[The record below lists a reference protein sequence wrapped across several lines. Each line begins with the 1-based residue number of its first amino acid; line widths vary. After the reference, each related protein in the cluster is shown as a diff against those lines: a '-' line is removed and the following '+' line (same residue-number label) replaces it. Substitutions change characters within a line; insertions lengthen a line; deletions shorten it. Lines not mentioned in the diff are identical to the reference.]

1 MIYELQTATVRPGTM
16 PAALERLGQAAPAG
30 PPATNAVACWYSEF
44 GPLNQI
50 LTIRPYPSA
59 LELAQAREAA
69 LRGPALSA
77 ISDLLVEL
85 RAEAFAP
92 FPFMRELAP
101 GRLGPFYEVRTY
113 TLKPNALARTIELW
127 AAAIEARTELSPLVA
142 VMYSVTGVLPRF
154 VHIWPYGSLDGRQRL
169 RRRAVELGVWP
180 PPGGPDLLVAQEAA
194 VFLPA
199 PFSAMQ

>member
-1 MIYELQTATVRPGTM
+1 MLYELQTATVRPGTM

-199 PFSAMQ
+199 PFSPMQ